1 MGRLSIRLTIKKL
14 NIYLSKTHSLHSK
27 MTYIAFFLL
36 VGRSLLR
43 FFNSC
48 SPFLLSVGDSFM
60 PLRPSVHLCA
70 FSLWGWIRWTSV
82 SLLWLRRCC
91 SCLSGCFIPLTQ
103 RYCSGPE
110 MPVCTGVS
118 VVRNLPMVRPR
129 LSEKF
134 LPSLK
139 HIFFHSCCKNLYLCC
154 SIPQLLL
161 IFCFFFLCPHRIS
174 LRIQRLSPHPCVC
187 ARVCVFMVN
196 LLIIELFFF
205 LCPCWSF
212 HCYPVCAS
220 TSFLFCSCFF

>member
-1 MGRLSIRLTIKKL
+1 MYILYSVRREMGRLSIRLTIKKL

-110 MPVCTGVS
+110 MPVCTGVPCREKS
-118 VVRNLPMVRPR
+118 ADGSSSSLWEVLTV
-129 LSEKF
+129 SET
-134 LPSLK
+134 
-139 HIFFHSCCKNLYLCC
+139 HFFS
-154 SIPQLLL
+154 QLL
-161 IFCFFFLCPHRIS
+161 
-174 LRIQRLSPHPCVC
+174 
-187 ARVCVFMVN
+187 
-196 LLIIELFFF
+196 
-205 LCPCWSF
+205 
-212 HCYPVCAS
+212 
-220 TSFLFCSCFF
+220 

>member
-1 MGRLSIRLTIKKL
+1 
-14 NIYLSKTHSLHSK
+14 

-43 FFNSC
+43 FFSSC

-60 PLRPSVHLCA
+60 PLRPSVHLCG

-139 HIFFHSCCKNLYLCC
+139 HILFFTVFVKTSISVVQLPTCC
-154 SIPQLLL
+154 SSFVFSFSVLTG
-161 IFCFFFLCPHRIS
+161 FHWEFNVCPRI
-174 LRIQRLSPHPCVC
+174 RVCVC
-187 ARVCVFMVN
+187 ARVC
-196 LLIIELFFF
+196 LRL
-205 LCPCWSF
+205 PCW
-212 HCYPVCAS
+212 
-220 TSFLFCSCFF
+220 